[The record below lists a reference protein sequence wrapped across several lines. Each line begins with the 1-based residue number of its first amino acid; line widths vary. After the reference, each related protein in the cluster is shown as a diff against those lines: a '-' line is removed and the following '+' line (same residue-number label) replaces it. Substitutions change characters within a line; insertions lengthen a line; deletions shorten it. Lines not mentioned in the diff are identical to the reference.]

1 MLNIPKIVENFPKLR
16 QSNEI
21 HADAPGG
28 TQVPEGVINA
38 ISHYLI
44 HQNANLGAAFRTSKE
59 SDQTLL
65 NAGITVQALLNART
79 NSEIIFGNNMTSL
92 TFHISRSIGNTL
104 QAGDR
109 ILLSKLDH
117 EANISPWQLMA
128 RDKKCEVDFVEIDSE
143 TCTFN
148 KADLERKLSKKP
160 KLFAFTACSNAT
172 GTLNDIPNLTKMGHD
187 AGAIVYVDAV
197 HYAPHKLIDVTQ
209 WDCDFLAC
217 SAYKFFGPHVGILYG
232 KESILN
238 NLQPYKVRPAADSN
252 PGKWM
257 TGTQNHEGI
266 AGTTAAIDYLASLS
280 GANNSTSKRTQLEQ
294 AFNKIEEYE
303 KTLSTCFLEGIRKL
317 DGIEIV
323 GLKDLTTI
331 NQRVATFSLT
341 SKKVPANIMAK
352 ELALKGIFAYSGNF
366 YAKTLMETL
375 GYEGKGGVLRIGFV
389 HYNNLNQ
396 VEVILDE
403 LKRILSSK

>member
-28 TQVPEGVINA
+28 TQVPDSVINA

-44 HQNANLGAAFRTSKE
+44 HQNANLGASFRTSKE

-65 NAGITVQALLNART
+65 NARTTVQALLNARKE
-79 NSEIIFGNNMTSL
+79 SEIIFGNNMTSL

-104 QAGDR
+104 QPGDR

-143 TCTFN
+143 SCTFN

-172 GTLNDIPNLTKMGHD
+172 GTLNDIPLLTKMGHD

-197 HYAPHKLIDVTQ
+197 HYAPHKLIDVIE

-232 KESILN
+232 KETTLN
-238 NLQPYKVRPAADSN
+238 NLQPYKVRPAVDSN

-266 AGTTAAIDYLASLS
+266 AGTSAAIDYLATLS
-280 GANNSTSKRTQLEQ
+280 GATASTTKRTQLEKT
-294 AFNKIEEYE
+294 FNQIEAHE
-303 KTLSTCFLEGIRKL
+303 KTLSTFFIEEINKLE
-317 DGIEIV
+317 GIEIV
-323 GLKDLTTI
+323 GLKDLATI
-331 NQRVATFSLT
+331 NQRVSTFSLI
-341 SKKVPANIMAK
+341 SKKVPAEIMAK
-352 ELALKGIFAYSGNF
+352 RLALKGIFAYNGNF

-375 GYEGKGGVLRIGFV
+375 GYEEKGGVLRIGFV
-389 HYNNLNQ
+389 HYNDLNQ
-396 VEVILDE
+396 VEIILHE
-403 LKRILSSK
+403 LKTILN

>member
-28 TQVPEGVINA
+28 TQVPECVINA

-44 HQNANLGAAFRTSKE
+44 HQNANLGASFRTSKE

-65 NAGITVQALLNART
+65 NAGITVQALLNARKE
-79 NSEIIFGNNMTSL
+79 SEIIFGNNMTSL

-104 QAGDR
+104 QPGDR

-128 RDKKCEVDFVEIDSE
+128 RDKKCEVDFVRVDAE

-172 GTLNDIPNLTKMGHD
+172 GTLNDISLLTEMGHD
-187 AGAIVYVDAV
+187 SGAIVYVDAV
-197 HYAPHKLIDVTQ
+197 HYAPHKLIDVSQ

-238 NLQPYKVRPAADSN
+238 NLQPYKVRPAVDSN

-266 AGTTAAIDYLASLS
+266 AGTSAAIDYLAALS
-280 GANNSTSKRTQLEQ
+280 GVAASTTKRTQLEKT
-294 AFNKIEEYE
+294 FNQIEAHER
-303 KTLSTCFLEGIRKL
+303 TLSAFFLDGINKL

-323 GLKDLTTI
+323 GLKDLATI
-331 NQRVATFSLT
+331 NQRVSTFSLT
-341 SKKVPANIMAK
+341 SKKVPAEIMAK
-352 ELALKGIFAYSGNF
+352 QLALKGIFAYSGNF

-375 GYEGKGGVLRIGFV
+375 GYEEKGGVLRIGFV
-389 HYNNLNQ
+389 HYNDLNQ
-396 VEVILDE
+396 VEVILHE
-403 LKRILSSK
+403 LKTLLN

>member
-1 MLNIPKIVENFPKLR
+1 MLNSTKIKQHFPKLR

-28 TQVPEGVINA
+28 TQVPESVIDA

-59 SDQTLL
+59 SDTILLQAQKTVQFFL
-65 NAGITVQALLNART
+65 NADQD
-79 NSEIIFGNNMTSL
+79 SEIIFGNNMTSL

-104 QAGDR
+104 QPGDR
-109 ILLSKLDH
+109 ILLSKMDH
-117 EANISPWQLMA
+117 EANISPWQMMA
-128 RDKKCEVDFVEIDSE
+128 RDKHCEIDFVDINPA

-148 KADLERKLSKKP
+148 QTDLLQKLEKKP

-172 GTLNDIPNLTKMGHD
+172 GTLNDVARITKMAHG
-187 AGAIVYVDAV
+187 AGVLVYVDAV
-197 HYAPHKLIDVTQ
+197 HYAPHKLIDVKQ

-232 KESILN
+232 KESILDK
-238 NLQPYKVRPAADSN
+238 LQPYKVRPATNSN

-266 AGTTAAIDYLASLS
+266 AGTTAAINYLTSIS
-280 GANNSTSKRTQLEQ
+280 ECDGYTSKRNQLEQ
-294 AFNKIEEYE
+294 AFQLIEHHEKSLSIAFLKGIQELKEIKII
-303 KTLSTCFLEGIRKL
+303 GIT
-317 DGIEIV
+317 DGSVI
-323 GLKDLTTI
+323 D
-331 NQRVATFSLT
+331 QRVSTFSLR
-341 SKKVPANIMAK
+341 SEKIPAAILAK
-352 ELALKGIFAYSGNF
+352 ELARRGIFAYSGNF

-375 GYEGKGGVLRIGFV
+375 GFEDNGGVLRIGFV
-389 HYNNLNQ
+389 HYNDLEQ
-396 VEVILDE
+396 VELIIDALKTILDN
-403 LKRILSSK
+403 

>member
-16 QSNEI
+16 QSSEI

-28 TQVPEGVINA
+28 TQVPETVINA

-44 HQNANLGAAFRTSKE
+44 HQNANLGAPFRTSKE

-65 NAGITVQALLNART
+65 YAGNTVQALLNARK

-104 QAGDR
+104 QPGDR

-128 RDKKCEVDFVEIDSE
+128 KDKKCEVDFVEIDSE

-148 KADLERKLSKKP
+148 KTDLEQKLSKKP

-172 GTLNDIPNLTKMGHD
+172 GTLNDIKNLTKMAHH

-197 HYAPHKLIDVTQ
+197 HYAPHKLIDVIE

-266 AGTTAAIDYLASLS
+266 AGTAAAIDYLASLS
-280 GANNSTSKRTQLEQ
+280 GASSSTIKRTALEA
-294 AFNKIEEYE
+294 AFNRIEAYE
-303 KTLSTCFLEGIRKL
+303 KTLATSFLQGIKKL
-317 DGIEIV
+317 NGIEIV

-331 NQRVATFSLT
+331 NQRVPTFSLT
-341 SKKVPANIMAK
+341 SNKVSAVDMAK
-352 ELALKGIFAYSGNF
+352 QLALKGIFAYSGNF

-375 GYEGKGGVLRIGFV
+375 GYEAKGGVLRIGFV
-389 HYNNLNQ
+389 HYNDLAQ
-396 VEVILDE
+396 VEVILNE
-403 LKRILSSK
+403 LKMLLK

>member
-1 MLNIPKIVENFPKLR
+1 MLNIPKIVQNFPKLR
-16 QSNEI
+16 ESKEI

-28 TQVPEGVINA
+28 TQVPESVINA
-38 ISHYLI
+38 ISYYLI

-65 NAGITVQALLNART
+65 NASNTVQALLNASK

-104 QAGDR
+104 QTGDR

-128 RDKKCEVDFVEIDSE
+128 RDKKVEVDFVEIDAE

-148 KADLERKLSKKP
+148 KDDLERKLAKKP

-172 GTLNDIPNLTKMGHD
+172 GTLNDIPKLTKLGHD
-187 AGAIVYVDAV
+187 AGAMVYVDAV
-197 HYAPHKLIDVTQ
+197 HYAPHKLIDVSQ

-232 KESILN
+232 KESLLN
-238 NLQPYKVRPAADSN
+238 NLQPYKVRPAANLN

-266 AGTTAAIDYLASLS
+266 AGTSAAIDYLASLS
-280 GANNSTSKRTQLEQ
+280 GANPLNSKRNQLEQ
-294 AFNKIEEYE
+294 AFNKIEAHE
-303 KTLSTCFLEGIRKL
+303 KTLSLAFLDGIKKL

-323 GLKDLTTI
+323 GLNDLSTI

-341 SKKVPANIMAK
+341 SKKVPAEIMAK
-352 ELALKGIFAYSGNF
+352 QLALKDIFAYSGNF

-375 GYEGKGGVLRIGFV
+375 GYEEKGGVLRIGFV
-389 HYNNLNQ
+389 HYNDLNQ
-396 VEVILDE
+396 VEVILHE
-403 LKRILSSK
+403 LKTILS

>member
-1 MLNIPKIVENFPKLR
+1 MLNIPKIVEYFPKLK
-16 QSNEI
+16 QSREI

-28 TQVPEGVINA
+28 TQVPESVINA

-59 SDQTLL
+59 SEQIIL
-65 NAGITVQALLNART
+65 NAGITVQALLNAKKS
-79 NSEIIFGNNMTSL
+79 SEIIFGNNMTSL
-92 TFHISRSIGNTL
+92 TFHISHSIGNTL
-104 QAGDR
+104 EPGDR

-128 RDKKCEVDFVEIDSE
+128 RDKKCEVDFVEIDAE

-148 KADLERKLSKKP
+148 KTDLESKLAKKP

-172 GTLNDIPNLTKMGHD
+172 GTLNDIPTLTKMGHD

-197 HYAPHKLIDVTQ
+197 HYAPHKLIDVSQ

-238 NLQPYKVRPAADSN
+238 NLQPYKVRPAVNSN

-266 AGTTAAIDYLASLS
+266 AGTSAAIDYLAALS
-280 GANNSTSKRTQLEQ
+280 GENTSTIKRNQLIKT
-294 AFNKIEEYE
+294 FNQIAAHER
-303 KTLSTCFLEGIRKL
+303 TLSTLFLQGIKKL

-323 GLKDLTTI
+323 GLKDLETI
-331 NQRVATFSLT
+331 DQRVSTFSLT
-341 SKKVPANIMAK
+341 SKKVPAEVMAK
-352 ELALKGIFAYSGNF
+352 QLAIKGIFAYSGNF

-389 HYNNLNQ
+389 HYNDLNQ
-396 VEVILDE
+396 VEIILQE
-403 LKRILSSK
+403 LKTILS